1 MNIIDYGWC
10 AKEKEIKMIPVTVG
24 FVCPMCNTYHTLTVD
39 MTRFILY
46 QGGMLIQ
53 DAFPDMSP
61 TDRERFVS
69 GLCPDCQKE
78 IFKEV

>member
-1 MNIIDYGWC
+1 
-10 AKEKEIKMIPVTVG
+10 MIPITIG
-24 FVCPMCNTYHTLTVD
+24 FDCPMCGAYHTLTVD

-53 DAFPDMSP
+53 DAFPKMSP
-61 TDRERFVS
+61 TDRERFIS

-78 IFKEV
+78 IFKEF

>member
-1 MNIIDYGWC
+1 
-10 AKEKEIKMIPVTVG
+10 MIPITIG
-24 FVCPMCNTYHTLTVD
+24 FECPMYGAYHTLTVD

-53 DAFPDMSP
+53 DAFPEMSP
-61 TDRERFVS
+61 TDRERFIS

-78 IFKEV
+78 IFKEF